1 MNLYKVKPKMVV
13 DAPMHQAWR
22 LGDFYIVAN
31 DLLAAAML
39 AQTEGIRLMHL
50 ENAKIEAYN
59 ENVKS
64 GKVTANPMMAMFGA
78 GQENE
83 VPPMPQFK
91 VDSIKVVWENVAVD
105 GFDG

>member
-13 DAPMHQAWR
+13 DAPMHQAWK

-78 GQENE
+78 NSDE

-91 VDSIKVVWENVAVD
+91 VYSIKVVWENVAVD
-105 GFDG
+105 GYDG